1 MPTLACYESATFN
14 TISCAWDVSG
24 TQPSAP
30 TGLACYESTTFNNAT
45 CTWDIIGSQPN
56 APTGLACYETA
67 TFNNSTCGWDVS
79 GSQPAMPTLACYETA
94 TFNSATCTW
103 DVTGSQPALPT
114 LACYET
120 ASFNTGS
127 CAWDITGTQPSMPTL
142 ACYETATFNTATCSW
157 VVSGS
162 QPALPTLA
170 CYETASFNTGSCAW
184 DVTGSPA
191 APIVTTTSVCSS
203 YTWSANG
210 QSYTQSGTYNYNS
223 NCQDYTLNLTV
234 ANVSISS
241 LLPSSGTVGTTV
253 VISGSGFTGATG
265 VSFNGTSATNFT
277 VNSNSQIT
285 ATVPAGATTGA
296 ITVVVGG
303 CSAISSANFTIG
315 SNATLNLKAFMQGYY
330 AGSGSMASVL
340 ANQGVS
346 VNTNEMDTI
355 RVELRDAATG
365 ANVLASAS
373 GVIMTDGTVSLSLPA
388 SVVGNDYYIVFN
400 HRNTVQTWSADLVT
414 MAATT
419 SYDFTTAA
427 TKGFG
432 DNMIEVETG
441 VFAMYTGDINQDE
454 FIDPFDYPSF
464 ELDNVTFASGY
475 LATDLNGDGFID
487 PFDYPVFELNNVNFV
502 TSVHP

>member
-1 MPTLACYESATFN
+1 
-14 TISCAWDVSG
+14 
-24 TQPSAP
+24 
-30 TGLACYESTTFNNAT
+30 
-45 CTWDIIGSQPN
+45 
-56 APTGLACYETA
+56 
-67 TFNNSTCGWDVS
+67 
-79 GSQPAMPTLACYETA
+79 
-94 TFNSATCTW
+94 
-103 DVTGSQPALPT
+103 
-114 LACYET
+114 
-120 ASFNTGS
+120 
-127 CAWDITGTQPSMPTL
+127 
-142 ACYETATFNTATCSW
+142 
-157 VVSGS
+157 
-162 QPALPTLA
+162 
-170 CYETASFNTGSCAW
+170 
-184 DVTGSPA
+184 
-191 APIVTTTSVCSS
+191 
-203 YTWSANG
+203 
-210 QSYTQSGTYNYNS
+210 
-223 NCQDYTLNLTV
+223 
-234 ANVSISS
+234 
-241 LLPSSGTVGTTV
+241 
-253 VISGSGFTGATG
+253 
-265 VSFNGTSATNFT
+265 
-277 VNSNSQIT
+277 
-285 ATVPAGATTGA
+285 
-296 ITVVVGG
+296 
-303 CSAISSANFTIG
+303 
-315 SNATLNLKAFMQGYY
+315 MQGYY

-365 ANVLASAS
+365 ANVVASAS

-388 SVVGNDYYIVFN
+388 SVVGNDYYIVVN

-427 TKGFG
+427 TKAFG